1 MSRYENFD
9 FSAYLQNGDIR
20 LENLK
25 IENCKI
31 SGQQCRANYFKN
43 CCFHDVLFEYSDK
56 QELIIFED
64 CEFTGCVFQGDLKE
78 TSLAIMD
85 SLFKDCTFEHI
96 SLEFAEG
103 ARTAI
108 KESGFFNC
116 NFKDIR
122 TKQEIYFANQTV
134 SGGKMENVSLLLDI
148 PMALS
153 YQQCSAVH
161 HNLFSDVKMDNVC
174 FMGDYD
180 SNVMDSVD
188 FAHTTIEW
196 ILMLDNSS
204 GFDNNEFY
212 KCDVSGLNYC
222 RRTY

>member
-1 MSRYENFD
+1 MSSYEKFD
-9 FSAYLQNGDIR
+9 LSAYLQNGDIR

-25 IENCKI
+25 LENCKI

-56 QELIIFED
+56 QKLIIFEA

-96 SLEFAEG
+96 SLEFTEG
-103 ARTAI
+103 ARTVI
-108 KESGFFNC
+108 KENGFFNC

-122 TKQEIYFANQTV
+122 TEQEIDFANQTV
-134 SGGKMENVSLLLDI
+134 SGGKMENVSMLLDI

-153 YQQCSAVH
+153 CQQCSQMH

-174 FMGDYD
+174 FVADYN
-180 SNVMDSVD
+180 SNVMDSID

-204 GFDNNEFY
+204 GFDSNKFY

-222 RRTY
+222 RRKY

>member
-1 MSRYENFD
+1 MSSYEKFD
-9 FSAYLQNGDIR
+9 LSAYLQNGDIR

-25 IENCKI
+25 LEKGKI

-56 QELIIFED
+56 QKLIIFEA

-96 SLEFAEG
+96 SLEFTEG
-103 ARTAI
+103 ARTVI
-108 KESGFFNC
+108 KENGFFYC

-122 TKQEIYFANQTV
+122 TEQEIDFANQTV

-153 YQQCSAVH
+153 CQQCSQMH
-161 HNLFSDVKMDNVC
+161 HNLFSHVQMGHVH
-174 FMGDYD
+174 FMAAYEI
-180 SNVMDSVD
+180 NVMDSVNFVD
-188 FAHTTIEW
+188 STIDW
-196 ILMLDNSS
+196 ILVLDDSRDLDENI
-204 GFDNNEFY
+204 FY
-212 KCDVSGLNYC
+212 KCNVGGLKYC
-222 RRTY
+222 RQKY